1 MVYSSE
7 WSLPIAAE
15 QIERPP
21 SKREGPRGVA
31 AFQKEP
37 GVVNEPH
44 PTLYRNVNGRLAGIK
59 LRYRLGP
66 SMRPMSIRL
75 DNGGLF
81 ILRFGKSLW
90 RLVRIFYFCLV
101 TC

>member
-31 AFQKEP
+31 AQKEP
-37 GVVNEPH
+37 AVVNEPH
-44 PTLYRNVNGRLAGIK
+44 PTLCRNVNGRLAGIK

-66 SMRPMSIRL
+66 SMRLIGIKL

-81 ILRFGKSLW
+81 ILRVGKSLR
-90 RLVRIFYFCLV
+90 RLVRSFNFNLL
-101 TC
+101 